1 MKTYI
6 LNSLPFVFAFFVVT
20 GAIIYLNGQYNNI
33 FQFDFTPRNQTTAI
47 LKDSLDTN
55 QKDKSENKSENN
67 SDSLIANTESFQDS
81 LVKND
86 SVNTALESVTDKFIA
101 PEVKTEINEISKKE
115 LTAQLEKKPELND
128 NKIEPKF
135 ASNDANQNQETK
147 QQKQDSGYQDWLKKV
162 SKLLEQMEPSKASKI
177 IQNYSDNVARDI
189 IYSMNKK
196 SAAKIVS
203 ELSPEVAQ
211 RIIRYD

>member
-1 MKTYI
+1 MKSYI
-6 LNSLPFVFAFFVVT
+6 LNTVPFLFAFIVVT

-33 FQFDFTPRNQTTAI
+33 FQFDFSPRSQTTSQ
-47 LKDSLDTN
+47 LRDSLDTN
-55 QKDKSENKSENN
+55 TNNNLEAKLNSLTEKNDSLKVDEVIKDSNEVALKTE
-67 SDSLIANTESFQDS
+67 DSLIKGAD
-81 LVKND
+81 
-86 SVNTALESVTDKFIA
+86 
-101 PEVKTEINEISKKE
+101 VKTDLKQISKKE
-115 LTAQLEKKPELND
+115 LEAQLEKKPEPEKY
-128 NKIEPKF
+128 KIEPKY
-135 ASNDANQNQETK
+135 ASNDITQTQESK
-147 QQKQDSGYQDWLKKV
+147 QQKQDSTYQNWLKKV
-162 SKLLEQMEPSKASKI
+162 SKLLEQMEPAKASKI

>member
-1 MKTYI
+1 MKSYI
-6 LNSLPFVFAFFVVT
+6 LNTVPFLFAFIVVT

-33 FQFDFTPRNQTTAI
+33 FQFDFSPRSQATSQLI
-47 LKDSLDTN
+47 DSLNTHT
-55 QKDKSENKSENN
+55 SNN
-67 SDSLIANTESFQDS
+67 PEGKLNSSTG
-81 LVKND
+81 KND
-86 SVNTALESVTDKFIA
+86 SLKVDEAIKDSGEVALKTDDNLIKG
-101 PEVKTEINEISKKE
+101 EDVKTDLKQISKKE
-115 LTAQLEKKPELND
+115 LEAQLEKKPDPEKD
-128 NKIEPKF
+128 KIEPKF
-135 ASNDANQNQETK
+135 ASNDIIQTQESK
-147 QQKQDSGYQDWLKKV
+147 QQKQDSTYQNWLKKV
-162 SKLLEQMEPSKASKI
+162 SKLLEQMEPAKASKI

>member
-6 LNSLPFVFAFFVVT
+6 LNTLPFVFAFFVVT

-33 FQFDFTPRNQTTAI
+33 FQFDFTPRYQTTAA

-55 QKDKSENKSENN
+55 LKNKAENK
-67 SDSLIANTESFQDS
+67 SDSLIANTESLQDN

-86 SVNTALESVTDKFIA
+86 TVNTALESVTEKIIA
-101 PEVKTEINEISKKE
+101 PEVKSEIKEISKRE
-115 LTAQLEKKPELND
+115 LTAQLEKKPEPEVNR
-128 NKIEPKF
+128 IEPKF
-135 ASNDANQNQETK
+135 ASNDLNQNQEEK
-147 QQKQDSGYQDWLKKV
+147 QQNKNSDYQDWLKKV
-162 SKLLEQMEPSKASKI
+162 SKLLEQMEPAKAAKI

-196 SAAKIVS
+196 VAAKIVS

>member
-6 LNSLPFVFAFFVVT
+6 LNTLPFVFAFIVVT

-33 FQFDFTPRNQTTAI
+33 FQFDFTPRNQTTAA
-47 LKDSLDTN
+47 LKDSLDTT
-55 QKDKSENKSENN
+55 QKDNAKNKSE
-67 SDSLIANTESFQDS
+67 SLIANTESFQDS

-86 SVNTALESVTDKFIA
+86 SVNTALESGIDKFIA
-101 PEVKTEINEISKKE
+101 PEVKTEIKENSKKE
-115 LTAQLEKKPELND
+115 LTAQLEKKPEPEN

-135 ASNDANQNQETK
+135 ASNDLNQNQETK

-162 SKLLEQMEPSKASKI
+162 SKLLEQMEPAKASKI

-196 SAAKIVS
+196 VAAKIVS

>member
-1 MKTYI
+1 MKSYI
-6 LNSLPFVFAFFVVT
+6 LNTLPFVFAFFVVT

-55 QKDKSENKSENN
+55 QKDKSEDKSENN

>member
-1 MKTYI
+1 MKSYI
-6 LNSLPFVFAFFVVT
+6 LNTVPFLFAFVVVT

-33 FQFDFTPRNQTTAI
+33 FQFDFSPRNQVTGE
-47 LKDSLDTN
+47 LKDSLNT
-55 QKDKSENKSENN
+55 QTKNN
-67 SDSLIANTESFQDS
+67 SEAKLNPPEE
-81 LVKND
+81 KND
-86 SVNTALESVTDKFIA
+86 SLQVEEAIKDSG
-101 PEVKTEINEISKKE
+101 EVAMKTEDNFIKNADVKPEMKQISKKE
-115 LTAQLEKKPELND
+115 LEAQLEKKPEPEKE
-128 NKIEPKF
+128 KIEPKF
-135 ASNDANQNQETK
+135 ASDDLTQTQESK
-147 QQKQDSGYQDWLKKV
+147 QQKQDSTYQNWLKKV
-162 SKLLEQMEPSKASKI
+162 SKLLEQMEPAKASKI

>member
-6 LNSLPFVFAFFVVT
+6 LNTLPFVFAFIVVT
-20 GAIIYLNGQYNNI
+20 GVIIYLNGQFNNI
-33 FQFDFTPRNQTTAI
+33 FQFDFTPRNQTVNQM
-47 LKDSLDTN
+47 KDST
-55 QKDKSENKSENN
+55 QTSKEKDITSADLKVETEN
-67 SDSLIANTESFQDS
+67 DSLIIPETQT
-81 LVKND
+81 D
-86 SVNTALESVTDKFIA
+86 SVLSVNLNEQKVIPDTNVESDIK
-101 PEVKTEINEISKKE
+101 NISKKE
-115 LTAQLEKKPELND
+115 LEKQIEKKPEAEL

-135 ASNDANQNQETK
+135 VSNENIQNNDNK
-147 QQKQDSGYQDWLKKV
+147 QQKRDSSYTNWLKNV

-189 IYSMNKK
+189 IYTMNKK

-203 ELSPEVAQ
+203 ELSPEIAQ

>member
-6 LNSLPFVFAFFVVT
+6 LNTLPFVFAFIVVT
-20 GAIIYLNGQYNNI
+20 GVIIYLNGQFNNI
-33 FQFDFTPRNQTTAI
+33 FQFDFTPRNQTVNQM
-47 LKDSLDTN
+47 KDST
-55 QKDKSENKSENN
+55 QTSKENDITSADLKVE
-67 SDSLIANTESFQDS
+67 T
-81 LVKND
+81 KND
-86 SVNTALESVTDKFIA
+86 SLTIPETQTDSVLSVNLNEQKVIPDTNVESDIK
-101 PEVKTEINEISKKE
+101 NISKKE
-115 LTAQLEKKPELND
+115 LEKQIEKKPEADL

-135 ASNDANQNQETK
+135 ASNENIQNNDNK
-147 QQKQDSGYQDWLKKV
+147 QQKRDSSYTNWLKNV

-189 IYSMNKK
+189 IYTMNKK

-203 ELSPEVAQ
+203 ELSPEIAQ

>member
-6 LNSLPFVFAFFVVT
+6 LNTLPFVFAFIVVT
-20 GAIIYLNGQYNNI
+20 GVIIYLNGQFNNI
-33 FQFDFTPRNQTTAI
+33 FQFDFTPRNQTVNQM
-47 LKDSLDTN
+47 KDST
-55 QKDKSENKSENN
+55 QSSKENDITSADLKVE
-67 SDSLIANTESFQDS
+67 T
-81 LVKND
+81 KND
-86 SVNTALESVTDKFIA
+86 SLTIPETQTDSVLSVNLNEQKVISETNVESDIK
-101 PEVKTEINEISKKE
+101 NISKKE
-115 LTAQLEKKPELND
+115 LEKQIEKKPEADL

-135 ASNDANQNQETK
+135 ASNENIQNNDVR
-147 QQKQDSGYQDWLKKV
+147 QQKRDSSYSNWLKNV

-189 IYSMNKK
+189 IYTMNKK

-203 ELSPEVAQ
+203 ELSPEIAQ

>member
-1 MKTYI
+1 MKSYI
-6 LNSLPFVFAFFVVT
+6 LNTVPFLFAFIVVT

-33 FQFDFTPRNQTTAI
+33 FQFDFSPRNQATNE
-47 LKDSLDTN
+47 LKDSLNTDTN
-55 QKDKSENKSENN
+55 TDKEAKLNPPA
-67 SDSLIANTESFQDS
+67 D
-81 LVKND
+81 KND
-86 SVNTALESVTDKFIA
+86 SLQVEAAIKESGEVTL
-101 PEVKTEINEISKKE
+101 KTEDDLIKSADVKPDIKQISTKE
-115 LTAQLEKKPELND
+115 LEAQLEKKPEPEKE
-128 NKIEPKF
+128 KIEPKF
-135 ASNDANQNQETK
+135 ASNDLIQTQESK
-147 QQKQDSGYQDWLKKV
+147 QQKQDPTYQNWLRKV
-162 SKLLEQMEPSKASKI
+162 SKLLEQMEPAKASKI

>member
-1 MKTYI
+1 MKSYI
-6 LNSLPFVFAFFVVT
+6 LNTVPFLFAFIVVT

-33 FQFDFTPRNQTTAI
+33 FQFDFSPRNQATNE
-47 LKDSLDTN
+47 LKDSLNTDTN
-55 QKDKSENKSENN
+55 NDKEAKLNPP
-67 SDSLIANTESFQDS
+67 TE
-81 LVKND
+81 KND
-86 SVNTALESVTDKFIA
+86 SLQVEAAIKESGEVTL
-101 PEVKTEINEISKKE
+101 KTEDDLIKSADVKPDIKKISTKE
-115 LTAQLEKKPELND
+115 LEAQLEKKPEPEKE
-128 NKIEPKF
+128 KIEQKF
-135 ASNDANQNQETK
+135 ASNDLTQTQESK
-147 QQKQDSGYQDWLKKV
+147 QQKQDSTYQNWLKKV
-162 SKLLEQMEPSKASKI
+162 SKLLEQMEPAKASKI

>member
-1 MKTYI
+1 MKSYI
-6 LNSLPFVFAFFVVT
+6 LNTVPFLFAFIVVT

-33 FQFDFTPRNQTTAI
+33 FQFDFSPRSQATSQLI
-47 LKDSLDTN
+47 DSLNTHT
-55 QKDKSENKSENN
+55 SNN
-67 SDSLIANTESFQDS
+67 PEAKLNSSTG
-81 LVKND
+81 KND
-86 SVNTALESVTDKFIA
+86 SLKVDEAIKDSGEVALKTDDNLIKG
-101 PEVKTEINEISKKE
+101 EDVKTDLKQISKKE
-115 LTAQLEKKPELND
+115 LEAQLEKKPEPEKD
-128 NKIEPKF
+128 KIEPKF
-135 ASNDANQNQETK
+135 ASNDIIQTQESK
-147 QQKQDSGYQDWLKKV
+147 QQKQDSTYQNWLKKV
-162 SKLLEQMEPSKASKI
+162 SKLLEQMEPAKASKI

>member
-1 MKTYI
+1 MKSYI
-6 LNSLPFVFAFFVVT
+6 LNTVPFLFAFIVVT

-33 FQFDFTPRNQTTAI
+33 FQFDFSPRNQVTGE
-47 LKDSLDTN
+47 LKDSLNT
-55 QKDKSENKSENN
+55 QTKNN
-67 SDSLIANTESFQDS
+67 PEAKLNPPEE
-81 LVKND
+81 KND
-86 SVNTALESVTDKFIA
+86 SLQVEEAIKDSG
-101 PEVKTEINEISKKE
+101 EVATKTEDNLIKSADVKPDIKQISKKE
-115 LTAQLEKKPELND
+115 LEAQLEKKPEPEKE
-128 NKIEPKF
+128 KIEPKF
-135 ASNDANQNQETK
+135 ASNDITQTQDSK
-147 QQKQDSGYQDWLKKV
+147 QQKQDSTYQNWLKKV
-162 SKLLEQMEPSKASKI
+162 SKLLEQMEPAKASKI

>member
-1 MKTYI
+1 MKSYI
-6 LNSLPFVFAFFVVT
+6 LNTVPFLFAFIVVT

-33 FQFDFTPRNQTTAI
+33 FQFDFSPRSQATSQLI
-47 LKDSLDTN
+47 DSLNTHT
-55 QKDKSENKSENN
+55 SNN
-67 SDSLIANTESFQDS
+67 PEAKLNSSTG
-81 LVKND
+81 KND
-86 SVNTALESVTDKFIA
+86 SLKVDEAIKDSGEVALKTDDNLIKG
-101 PEVKTEINEISKKE
+101 EDVKTDLKQISKKE
-115 LTAQLEKKPELND
+115 LEAQLEKKPDPEKD
-128 NKIEPKF
+128 KIEPKF
-135 ASNDANQNQETK
+135 ASNDIIQTQESK
-147 QQKQDSGYQDWLKKV
+147 QQKQDSTYQNWLKKV
-162 SKLLEQMEPSKASKI
+162 SKLLEQMEPAKASKI

>member
-1 MKTYI
+1 MKSYI
-6 LNSLPFVFAFFVVT
+6 LNTVPFLFAFIVVT

-33 FQFDFTPRNQTTAI
+33 FQFDFSSRNQITGD
-47 LKDSLDTN
+47 LKDSLNTDTKN
-55 QKDKSENKSENN
+55 
-67 SDSLIANTESFQDS
+67 NTEAR
-81 LVKND
+81 LNPPAEKND
-86 SVNTALESVTDKFIA
+86 SLQVEAAIKESGEVTL
-101 PEVKTEINEISKKE
+101 KTEDDLIKSADLKPDIKQISAKE
-115 LTAQLEKKPELND
+115 LEAQLEKKPEPEKE
-128 NKIEPKF
+128 KIEPKF
-135 ASNDANQNQETK
+135 ASNDLTQTQESK
-147 QQKQDSGYQDWLKKV
+147 QQKQDSTYQNWLKKV
-162 SKLLEQMEPSKASKI
+162 SKLLEQMEPAKASKI

>member
-1 MKTYI
+1 MKSYI
-6 LNSLPFVFAFFVVT
+6 LNTVPFLFAFIVVT

-33 FQFDFTPRNQTTAI
+33 FQFDFSPRSQATSQ
-47 LKDSLDTN
+47 LKDSLNIHTN
-55 QKDKSENKSENN
+55 NN
-67 SDSLIANTESFQDS
+67 PEAKLNSSTE
-81 LVKND
+81 KND
-86 SVNTALESVTDKFIA
+86 SLKVDEAFIDSNEVTLNTDDNLINNAD
-101 PEVKTEINEISKKE
+101 VKTDLKQISKKE
-115 LTAQLEKKPELND
+115 LEAQLEKKPKPEKD
-128 NKIEPKF
+128 RIEPKF
-135 ASNDANQNQETK
+135 ASNDITKTQDSK
-147 QQKQDSGYQDWLKKV
+147 QQKQDSTYQNWLKKV
-162 SKLLEQMEPSKASKI
+162 SKLLEQMEPAKASKI

>member
-1 MKTYI
+1 MKSYI
-6 LNSLPFVFAFFVVT
+6 LNTVPFLFAFIVVT

-33 FQFDFTPRNQTTAI
+33 FQFDFSPRNQVTGE
-47 LKDSLDTN
+47 LKDSLNAQT
-55 QKDKSENKSENN
+55 KNN
-67 SDSLIANTESFQDS
+67 SEAKLNPPEE
-81 LVKND
+81 KND
-86 SVNTALESVTDKFIA
+86 SLQVEEAIKDSG
-101 PEVKTEINEISKKE
+101 EVATKTEDNLIKSAYVKPDIKQISKKE
-115 LTAQLEKKPELND
+115 LEAQLEKKPEPEKE
-128 NKIEPKF
+128 KIEPKF
-135 ASNDANQNQETK
+135 ASNDITQTQDSK
-147 QQKQDSGYQDWLKKV
+147 QQKQDSTYQNWLKKV
-162 SKLLEQMEPSKASKI
+162 SKLLEQMEPAKASKI

>member
-1 MKTYI
+1 MKSYI
-6 LNSLPFVFAFFVVT
+6 LNTVPFLFAFIVVT

-33 FQFDFTPRNQTTAI
+33 FQFDFSPRSQATSQLRDSFDTHTNNNPEAKLNSSTEKDDSLKVDEAI
-47 LKDSLDTN
+47 KDSGEVALKTDDN
-55 QKDKSENKSENN
+55 
-67 SDSLIANTESFQDS
+67 LIKGAD
-81 LVKND
+81 
-86 SVNTALESVTDKFIA
+86 
-101 PEVKTEINEISKKE
+101 VKTDLKQISKKE
-115 LTAQLEKKPELND
+115 LEAQLEKKPEPEED
-128 NKIEPKF
+128 KIEPKF
-135 ASNDANQNQETK
+135 ASNDITQTQESK
-147 QQKQDSGYQDWLKKV
+147 QQKQDSTYQNWLKKV
-162 SKLLEQMEPSKASKI
+162 SKLLEQMEPAKASKI

>member
-6 LNSLPFVFAFFVVT
+6 LNTLPFVFAFIVVT
-20 GAIIYLNGQYNNI
+20 GVIIYLNGQFNNI
-33 FQFDFTPRNQTTAI
+33 FQFDFTPRNQAI
-47 LKDSLDTN
+47 NQMKDST
-55 QKDKSENKSENN
+55 QTSKENDITSADFKVE
-67 SDSLIANTESFQDS
+67 T
-81 LVKND
+81 KND
-86 SVNTALESVTDKFIA
+86 SLTIPETQTDSVLSVNLNKQKVIPETNVESDIK
-101 PEVKTEINEISKKE
+101 NISKKE
-115 LTAQLEKKPELND
+115 LEKQIEKKPEVDL

-135 ASNDANQNQETK
+135 ASNENIQNNNNK
-147 QQKQDSGYQDWLKKV
+147 QPKRDSSYTNWLKNV

-189 IYSMNKK
+189 IYTMNKK

-203 ELSPEVAQ
+203 ELSPEIAQ

>member
-6 LNSLPFVFAFFVVT
+6 LNTLPFVFAFIVVT
-20 GAIIYLNGQYNNI
+20 GVIIYLNGQFNNI
-33 FQFDFTPRNQTTAI
+33 FQFDFTPKNQVYSEQ
-47 LKDSLDTN
+47 KDSTQLEQT
-55 QKDKSENKSENN
+55 KEIKASDKRVE
-67 SDSLIANTESFQDS
+67 A
-81 LVKND
+81 KND
-86 SVNTALESVTDKFIA
+86 SSLISEFSTDSIVNANLSEEKIIPETDIKS
-101 PEVKTEINEISKKE
+101 EIKEISKKE
-115 LTAQLEKKPELND
+115 LEKQLDKKPEPEL

-135 ASNDANQNQETK
+135 ASNQTNQSNEPQ
-147 QQKQDSGYQDWLKKV
+147 QQKQDSSYSNWLKKV

-189 IYSMNKK
+189 IYTMNKK

-203 ELSPEVAQ
+203 ELSPEIAQ

>member
-6 LNSLPFVFAFFVVT
+6 LNTLPFVFAFIVVT
-20 GAIIYLNGQYNNI
+20 GVIIYLNGQFNNI
-33 FQFDFTPRNQTTAI
+33 FQFDFTPKNQVYTEQ
-47 LKDSLDTN
+47 KDST
-55 QKDKSENKSENN
+55 QFEQIKQIKASDKRVE
-67 SDSLIANTESFQDS
+67 A
-81 LVKND
+81 KND
-86 SVNTALESVTDKFIA
+86 SSLISEFSTDSIVNANLSEEKIIPETDIKS
-101 PEVKTEINEISKKE
+101 EIKEISKKE
-115 LTAQLEKKPELND
+115 LEKQLDKKPEPEL

-135 ASNDANQNQETK
+135 ASNEINQSNQPK
-147 QQKQDSGYQDWLKKV
+147 QQKQDSSYINWLKKV

-189 IYSMNKK
+189 IYTMNKK

-203 ELSPEVAQ
+203 ELSPEIAQ

>member
-6 LNSLPFVFAFFVVT
+6 LNTLPFVFAFLVVT
-20 GAIIYLNGQYNNI
+20 GVIIYLNGQFNNI
-33 FQFDFTPRNQTTAI
+33 FQFDFSPRNQTSHQ
-47 LKDSLDTN
+47 LKDSLNVNKKTELTSKEN
-55 QKDKSENKSENN
+55 EQKQVP
-67 SDSLIANTESFQDS
+67 DSLEVTESSADT
-81 LVKND
+81 V
-86 SVNTALESVTDKFIA
+86 VTADLSEQSRISE
-101 PEVKTEINEISKKE
+101 PEIKPDLKELSKKE
-115 LTAQLEKKPELND
+115 LEKQLEKKPEPEL

-135 ASNDANQNQETK
+135 ASNEINQSNESQR
-147 QQKQDSGYQDWLKKV
+147 QKQDSSYTNWLKKV

>member
-1 MKTYI
+1 MKSYI
-6 LNSLPFVFAFFVVT
+6 LNTVPFLFAFIIVT

-33 FQFDFTPRNQTTAI
+33 FQFDFSPKNYITSE
-47 LKDSLDTN
+47 LKDSLNTHTN
-55 QKDKSENKSENN
+55 NYQDAKSISSNE
-67 SDSLIANTESFQDS
+67 
-81 LVKND
+81 KND
-86 SVNTALESVTDKFIA
+86 SLKVDEAIKDSGEVALKTEDNLIKSAD
-101 PEVKTEINEISKKE
+101 VKTDLKQISKKE
-115 LTAQLEKKPELND
+115 LEAQLEKKPEPEKD
-128 NKIEPKF
+128 KIEPKF
-135 ASNDANQNQETK
+135 ASNDISQTQDSK
-147 QQKQDSGYQDWLKKV
+147 QQKQDSTYQNWLKKV
-162 SKLLEQMEPSKASKI
+162 SKLLEQMEPAKASKI

>member
-6 LNSLPFVFAFFVVT
+6 LNTLPFVFAFIIVT
-20 GAIIYLNGQYNNI
+20 GVIIYLNGQFNNI
-33 FQFDFTPRNQTTAI
+33 FQFDFTPRNQAHNK
-47 LKDSLDTN
+47 LNDSTLVNKKNEVALT
-55 QKDKSENKSENN
+55 DKKV
-67 SDSLIANTESFQDS
+67 ES
-81 LVKND
+81 KND
-86 SVNTALESVTDKFIA
+86 SVVTPQLPADSIVSANLSEQKVI
-101 PEVKTEINEISKKE
+101 PETEIKSDIKEISKKE
-115 LTAQLEKKPELND
+115 LEKQLEKKPNAELN
-128 NKIEPKF
+128 NVEPKF
-135 ASNDANQNQETK
+135 VSTELNQSNESK
-147 QQKQDSGYQDWLKKV
+147 QQKQDSSYTNWLKKV

-189 IYSMNKK
+189 IYTMNKK

>member
-6 LNSLPFVFAFFVVT
+6 LNTLPFVFAFIVVT
-20 GAIIYLNGQYNNI
+20 GVIIYLNGQFNNI
-33 FQFDFTPRNQTTAI
+33 FQFDFTPRNQVI
-47 LKDSLDTN
+47 SQMKDST
-55 QKDKSENKSENN
+55 QTSKENDLTS
-67 SDSLIANTESFQDS
+67 SDIKVE
-81 LVKND
+81 VKND
-86 SVNTALESVTDKFIA
+86 SLTIPETQTDSVLSVNLNEQKVI
-101 PEVKTEINEISKKE
+101 PETNVEADIKNISKKE
-115 LTAQLEKKPELND
+115 LEKQIEKKPEADL

-135 ASNDANQNQETK
+135 VSNENIQNNDNK
-147 QQKQDSGYQDWLKKV
+147 QQKRDSSYTNWLKNV

-189 IYSMNKK
+189 IYTMNKK

-203 ELSPEVAQ
+203 ELSPEIAQ

>member
-1 MKTYI
+1 MKSYI
-6 LNSLPFVFAFFVVT
+6 LNTVPFLFAFIVVT

-33 FQFDFTPRNQTTAI
+33 FQFDFSPRNQVTGE
-47 LKDSLDTN
+47 LKDSLNT
-55 QKDKSENKSENN
+55 QTKNN
-67 SDSLIANTESFQDS
+67 PEAKLNPPEE
-81 LVKND
+81 KND
-86 SVNTALESVTDKFIA
+86 SLQVEEAIKDSG
-101 PEVKTEINEISKKE
+101 EVATKTEDNLIKSADIKPDIKQISKKE
-115 LTAQLEKKPELND
+115 LEAQLEKKPEPEKE
-128 NKIEPKF
+128 KIEPKF
-135 ASNDANQNQETK
+135 ASNDITQTQDSK
-147 QQKQDSGYQDWLKKV
+147 QQKQDSTYQNWLKKV
-162 SKLLEQMEPSKASKI
+162 SKLLEQMEPAKASKI